1 MNNLVY
7 ISGSRS
13 DFSLLKRTLGK
24 LDKFVN
30 LEIIATDMH
39 LSPRFGNT
47 VKEIEEHGFKVRKVD
62 MLLDNDNLA
71 SMSKSLGIGLY
82 GITQCIEE
90 IDPDA
95 ILLEGD
101 RGETLAG
108 AIAASHLNIPTIHH
122 GGGDVTGS
130 IDNKIRYAISM
141 FSDYHLTGNPSSF
154 ENLISMGFPEDR
166 VYLVGEPGIDDIF
179 LKDFTSK
186 DELFI
191 KYEID
196 PKKPLILLLQHPDT
210 HQFHN
215 TERNILETLEALKEL
230 NHRTIAIHSN
240 SDSGGK
246 IINNKIE
253 DYSNKF
259 DFITDFTHINR
270 KDFLGLMYMSSV
282 IVGNS
287 SSGIVEAPS
296 FKKPFVYI
304 GSRQKNRI
312 KTNNTINVDYNK
324 KDIIKAIYFALGDI
338 DFKRKIEQIKNPY
351 GDGKASDYIL
361 KIVLEILKLNTKENH
376 DSN

>member
-1 MNNLVY
+1 MYNLVY

-13 DFSLLKRTLGK
+13 DFSLLKRTLSK
-24 LDKFVN
+24 LNKHTN
-30 LEIIATDMH
+30 LVIIATSMH

-47 VKEIEEHGFKVRKVD
+47 VCEIEDEGFDVRKVD

-82 GITQCIEE
+82 GITQVVEE

-108 AIAASHLNIPTIHH
+108 AIAASHLNIPIIHH
-122 GGGDVTGS
+122 GGGDITGS

-141 FSDYHLTGNPSSF
+141 FSDYHLTGNHFSYK
-154 ENLISMGFPEDR
+154 NLHSMGIDKEKI
-166 VYLVGEPGIDDIF
+166 YLVGEPGIDDIF
-179 LKDFTSK
+179 LNDFTSEN
-186 DELFI
+186 ELLS

-196 PKKPLILLLQHPDT
+196 PQEYLILLLQHPDT
-210 HQFHN
+210 KQFHN
-215 TERNILETLEALKEL
+215 TEKNILATLDALKEL
-230 NHRTIAIHSN
+230 EYRTIAIHSN

-246 IINNKIE
+246 VINQKIE
-253 DYSNKF
+253 EYSKKF
-259 DFITDFTHINR
+259 DFISDYHHINR
-270 KDFLGLMYMSSV
+270 KDFLGLMNMSSV

-312 KTNNTINVDYNK
+312 KTKNTINVDYNK
-324 KDIIKAIYFALGDI
+324 DEIIKAINFSINDNE
-338 DFKRKIEQIKNPY
+338 FKREIGCIKNPY
-351 GDGKASDYIL
+351 GDGKASDNITN
-361 KIVLEILKLNTKENH
+361 IILEILKIEHDRNEN
-376 DSN
+376 N